1 MKPLAKDIL
10 RTIGHERK
18 RFCSILVITALG
30 VTMLT
35 GLRAS
40 CNDLRRSADALFD
53 EQRLFDIQIS
63 STLGL
68 DEADVEALQTLDD
81 ALIVEGE
88 YAEDLYTDVNGVH
101 DEVTVRTMGK
111 EMNLPTLLE
120 GTMPAAEDE
129 VAVTESYL
137 IDSGKA
143 IGDTVTFARAETDDA
158 TTDPVFA
165 EREYTIT
172 ASVLDTF
179 DVNDRENAVSFR
191 AAAAATYTFFVV
203 PAAADTDLYTS
214 VYVYLKDTEKLLC
227 YGNAYP
233 EIVQRVE
240 NEINETLK
248 EERQRERTD
257 AVRREA
263 MEEWQEAY
271 DAATEELDAAEAE
284 LTEARQQ
291 LLDAQTAL
299 EEGQAEIDSGLRQ
312 IESGEAQLA
321 AGKTELT
328 AQEKEAE
335 AQLAEAEA
343 ELTEAQAEL
352 DAEREETF
360 VALEQA
366 GLTEIY
372 GETVSATFAEAQ
384 AELDAARGELA
395 AQAEEAR
402 NQIAAAWETIR
413 ATETELRA
421 ARAQLIDGQAALD
434 EGRAELE
441 DGWTEL
447 ADGEAAFYDARDEAL
462 SELEDAKAEI
472 EDIPAAQW
480 YIQSRESL
488 SGYSN
493 IRSDAASIQSIGNF
507 IPLIFFIVAIL
518 ISLTAITR
526 MVEEDRGLIGTYK
539 ALGFKTR
546 EIRRKY
552 LIYAATASALGGVV
566 GDFCG
571 FVILPKILFAFFDV
585 MYDIPKYDVHFEPAS
600 GIIGILM
607 FMVGIL
613 LAVLYAVH
621 GDMTH
626 MPATLMRPPVPK
638 GGTRIF
644 LEHIPVFWKHLTFLN
659 KVTARNLFRYKKRL
673 LMTII
678 GIMGCTGILICG
690 FGIRNTVTDME
701 PRQYDNVVR
710 YDILAVATDNDK
722 LLSYMDDPENIE
734 SYLNLEVDSMTIRT
748 EEGENEVAQVL
759 VVPDDAS
766 ISEFVKL
773 ADTDGNETTLA
784 ADGILIAHSVE
795 EVLGAEAGDTV
806 FLRDLSFNEAAF
818 SVALVTENYL
828 GDVIYVSESC
838 YEAAFG
844 REFTPN
850 GVLIRLTDAC
860 REGNPIAYSDI
871 LGAREG
877 VLSTVSTQS
886 LKEEFKQ
893 GTTLMNVVV
902 YVIIVLAAA
911 LAFVVLFTLATTN
924 ISERERE
931 LATIKVLGFF
941 DSEVHLYVNKET
953 VILSSIGIALGL
965 PVGWLVTRLL
975 CWLLKI
981 PGMYF
986 APSVHVTTYVLC
998 AALSVAFTLLV
1009 DQITNAILNK
1019 IDPAVALKSVE

>member
-1 MKPLAKDIL
+1 MKSLAKDIL

-18 RFCSILVITALG
+18 RFVSILVITALG

-40 CNDLRRSADALFD
+40 CNDLRHSADALFD

-68 DEADVEALQTLDD
+68 EEADVEALQTLDD
-81 ALIVEGE
+81 ALLVEGE
-88 YAEDLYTDVNGVH
+88 YAENLFTEVNGVH
-101 DEVTVRTMGK
+101 DEVTVRTMGS
-111 EMNLPTLLE
+111 ELNLPTVLE
-120 GTMPAAEDE
+120 GTLPTAEDE

-137 IDSGKA
+137 IDSGKE
-143 IGDTVTFARAETDDA
+143 IGDTVTFSRTESDDA
-158 TTDPVFA
+158 TDPVFA

-172 ASVLDTF
+172 ASVINPF
-179 DVNDRENAVSFR
+179 DINDRENAVSFR
-191 AAAAATYTFFVV
+191 AAAAATYTFFVL
-203 PAAADTDLYTS
+203 PSAADTDLYTS
-214 VYVYLKDTEKLLC
+214 VYVYLKDTEELLC
-227 YGNAYP
+227 YGDVYQ

-248 EERQRERTD
+248 EDRQQERTD
-257 AVRREA
+257 TIYREA
-263 MEEWQEAY
+263 MDAWEEAY
-271 DAATEELDAAEAE
+271 DAAMEELDAAEAE
-284 LTEARQQ
+284 IDEARQQ

-312 IESGEAQLA
+312 IADGEAQLA
-321 AGKTELT
+321 AGKKELT
-328 AQEKEAE
+328 AQEEEAE

-343 ELTEAQAEL
+343 ELDAAQAEL
-352 DAEREETF
+352 DAEREETLA
-360 VALEQA
+360 ALEQA
-366 GLTEIY
+366 GLIDLY
-372 GETVSATFAEAQ
+372 GEAASATFAEAQ
-384 AELDAARGELA
+384 AELDAARAGFA
-395 AQAEEAR
+395 AEEEEAR
-402 NQIAAAWETIR
+402 DQIAAAWETIR
-413 ATETELRA
+413 ATEAELSA
-421 ARAQLIDGQAALD
+421 ARAQLLSGQAALE

-441 DGWTEL
+441 DGWAEL
-447 ADGEAAFYDARDEAL
+447 ADGEAEFSEAREEAV

-472 EDIPAAQW
+472 EDLPSAKW
-480 YIQSRESL
+480 YIQSRDSL

-507 IPLIFFIVAIL
+507 IPLIFFLVAIL

-552 LIYAATASALGGVV
+552 LVYAAVASALGGVV

-571 FVILPKILFAFFDV
+571 FVVLPKILFAFFDA

-621 GDMTH
+621 SDMTH
-626 MPATLMRPPVPK
+626 MPATLMRPSVPK

-644 LEHIPVFWKHLTFLN
+644 LEHIPVFWKRLSFLN

-673 LMTII
+673 FMTVI
-678 GIMGCTGILICG
+678 GIMGCTGILVCG
-690 FGIRNTVTDME
+690 FGIKNTVADLQ
-701 PRQYDNVVR
+701 PSQYDNVVR

-722 LLSYMDDPENIE
+722 MLSYMDDPENIE
-734 SYLNLEVDSMTIRT
+734 SYLELEVNSMTIRT
-748 EEGENEVAQVL
+748 QTGENEVVQVL
-759 VVPDDAS
+759 VVPDDAP
-766 ISEFVKL
+766 ITEFVKL
-773 ADTDGNETTLA
+773 ADADGNETTLA
-784 ADGILIAHSVE
+784 TDGIMITPSIE
-795 EVLGAEAGDTV
+795 EVLGVEVGDTV
-806 FLRDLSFNEAAF
+806 FLQDLSFNEAEF
-818 SVALVTENYL
+818 PVALVTENYL

-844 REFTPN
+844 RDFTAN

-860 REGNPIAYSDI
+860 REGDPIAYSDA

-886 LKEEFKQ
+886 LNEEFAQ
-893 GTTLMNVVV
+893 GVTLMNVVV

-941 DSEVHLYVNKET
+941 DAEVHSYVNKET

-986 APSVHVTTYVLC
+986 APSVHVTTYVIC
-998 AALSVAFTLLV
+998 AAMAVGFTLLV

-1019 IDPAVALKSVE
+1019 IDPAVALKSIE